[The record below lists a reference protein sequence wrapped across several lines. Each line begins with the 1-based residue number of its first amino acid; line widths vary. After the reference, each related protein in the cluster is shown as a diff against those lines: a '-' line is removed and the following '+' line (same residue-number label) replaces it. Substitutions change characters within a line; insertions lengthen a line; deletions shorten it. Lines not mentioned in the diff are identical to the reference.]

1 MLEEIWAVCASLLL
15 AVVPG
20 AAVLLAARVR
30 GWVLVAS
37 PLVTY
42 GIVTIGGALC
52 SWTGISWSIWGLL
65 LSTVLWV
72 AVALAF
78 SAFLPQVLQPVVED
92 DRDGTEG
99 SPVTG
104 EHAEVTSPLT
114 RSLTWRAHALVAA
127 CAAFGGLF
135 GAYVLRRGMGSLNAV
150 VQDWDGVFHAAVVRW
165 IADTGDLSQSSIA
178 QLNNRETVE
187 TFFYPSSWHGLAAV
201 GWDLGVDS
209 VPRLLNAGSLMMP
222 IFLSF
227 GIAALVL
234 RATRNPVMAGASA
247 ILVVMP
253 SALVYDTLWR
263 GPLIPF
269 AVGLAMVPALVLLF
283 DKALTQRSTGLFVA
297 TGLAAGG
304 VVGVHPSGVYTAFIF
319 LVPWVLQRWITRRRL
334 IVGDLLSIVAVG
346 VVAALVAAP
355 SLLTAISASTGARQD
370 WPAVE
375 TAGQAVG
382 EALLLNHAR
391 STPQWALVILAVVGV
406 LTFRRVRGLWWFW
419 VAGIVSLGLF
429 VLAAAYDTPLSAD
442 LTAPWWNDRWR
453 FAAMV
458 AMFVAVAG
466 GVGVAAIVERVP
478 RWLTSIPRV
487 GLTAATGVVVV
498 ALTVS
503 VSMLSHAGYGA
514 QNAERMYWNYQSG
527 AVIGDDDLE
536 LWAKA
541 ADIVP
546 EGQMVLN
553 DPTDGSTWM
562 LAMEGL
568 RPFFGGITLAI
579 PNQAGL
585 TATQEALLFHLSDIA
600 TDQEVRDIVDEHGIE
615 YVIVGDG
622 WIHGMSRAAGFL
634 DLEDNPSFELVEQ
647 VGEAQLFRIVG

>member
-20 AAVLLAARVR
+20 AAVLVAARLR

-52 SWTGISWSIWGLL
+52 TWTGISWSIWGLL

-72 AVALAF
+72 AVALAL
-78 SAFLPQVLQPVVED
+78 SAFVPQVLQPVVTD
-92 DRDGTEG
+92 DSDSTEG

-104 EHAEVTSPLT
+104 EHAEVASPLT
-114 RSLTWRAHALVAA
+114 HRLTWKVHGLVAA

-135 GAYVLRRGMGSLNAV
+135 GAYVLRRGMGSLNSV
-150 VQDWDGVFHAAVVRW
+150 VQDWDGVFHGAVVRW

-187 TFFYPSSWHGLAAV
+187 TFFYPSSWHGLAAL

-222 IFLSF
+222 ILLAF
-227 GIAALVL
+227 GIAGLVL

-247 ILVVMP
+247 ILVTMP
-253 SALVYDTLWR
+253 SALVFDTLWR

-283 DKALTQRSTGLFVA
+283 DKALTQRSTGLFLA

-319 LVPWVLQRWITRRRL
+319 LVPWILQRWITRRQL
-334 IVGDLLSIVAVG
+334 IVGDLLSIVAIG
-346 VVAALVAAP
+346 FVAALVAAP

-391 STPQWALVILAVVGV
+391 SGPQWAIVLLAVVGV

-419 VAGIVSLGLF
+419 VAGIISLGLF
-429 VLAAAYDTPLSAD
+429 VLAAAYDTPLAED

-458 AMFVAVAG
+458 GMFVAVAA

-478 RWLTSIPRV
+478 RWV
-487 GLTAATGVVVV
+487 AGLTPVGIKTATAGVVVV
-498 ALTVS
+498 LVGS
-503 VSMLSHAGYGA
+503 FSMLSHAGYA
-514 QNAERMYWNYQSG
+514 EQNSSRMYWNFQSG
-527 AVIGDDDLE
+527 SVIGQDDLE
-536 LWAKA
+536 LWSKA

-585 TATQEALLFHLSDIA
+585 TATQEAILFHLSDIA
-600 TDQEVRDIVDEHGIE
+600 TDQEVRDIVDEYGIE

>member
-20 AAVLLAARVR
+20 AAVLAAARQR

-42 GIVTIGGALC
+42 GIVTIGGALA
-52 SWTGISWSIWGLL
+52 SWTGLSWSVLTL
-65 LSTVLWV
+65 ALTTVLWA
-72 AVALAF
+72 AVAF
-78 SAFLPQVLQPVVED
+78 VLSTFVPRVGRAVVD
-92 DRDGTEG
+92 DDLYADDELD
-99 SPVTG
+99 VTG
-104 EHAEVTSPLT
+104 EHAEAPVPLA
-114 RSLTWRAHALVAA
+114 RRLTWRAHALVAA

-165 IADTGDLSQSSIA
+165 IAETGDLSQSSIA

-187 TFFYPSSWHGLAAV
+187 TFFYPSSWHGLAAL

-222 IFLSF
+222 ILLAF
-227 GIAALVL
+227 GIAGLVL
-234 RATRNPVMAGASA
+234 RVTRNPVAAGASA
-247 ILVVMP
+247 ILVTMP
-253 SALVYDTLWR
+253 SALVFDTLWR

-283 DKALTQRSTGLFVA
+283 DRTLTLRSTGLVVA

-319 LVPWVLQRWITRRRL
+319 LVPWILQRWMTHRRL
-334 IVGDLLSIVAVG
+334 VVGDLLTIVATG
-346 VVAALVAAP
+346 FVAALVAAP

-391 STPQWALVILAVVGV
+391 SGPQWAIVLLAVVGV
-406 LTFRRVRGLWWFW
+406 LSFRKMRSMWWFW
-419 VAGIVSLGLF
+419 VAGILSLGLF
-429 VLAAAYDTPLSAD
+429 VLAAAYDTPTGED

-458 AMFVAVAG
+458 AMFVAVAA

-478 RWLTSIPRV
+478 RWVSGRTPV
-487 GLTAATGVVVV
+487 GLKVATGGVVVV
-498 ALTVS
+498 LVYAF
-503 VSMLSHAGYGA
+503 SMLSHAGYAA
-514 QNAERMYWNYQSG
+514 QNADRMYWNFQSG
-527 AVIGDDDLE
+527 AVIGDDDLA

-541 ADIVP
+541 AEIVP

-562 LAMEGL
+562 LATEGL

-585 TATQEALLFHLSDIA
+585 SETQEALLFHLSDIA
-600 TDQEVRDIVDEHGIE
+600 TDQEVRDIVDEYGIE
-615 YVIVGDG
+615 YVIVGEG
-622 WIHGMSRAAGFL
+622 WIHGMSRAAGFIGI
-634 DLEDNPSFELVEQ
+634 EDNPAFELVEQ
-647 VGEAQLFRIVG
+647 VGGAQLFRIVG